1 MKFILLLFF
10 YIKDTKITKEEI
22 EESDSSDPSTYN
34 SSTTS
39 THSTS
44 YSPTQRVLPSNQ
56 LARQGVFANEECVK
70 AQETELINHV
80 KKLLWLVIIFGE
92 NISATVGAI
101 VNRNVTSL
109 VVRSRDKECLD
120 ITFSL
125 QVGSIP
131 VPEFLRQ
138 FQLITASPARPL
150 LLPFLQS
157 NVHRIRQEVNRWEDL
172 LSSC

>member
-1 MKFILLLFF
+1 MF
-10 YIKDTKITKEEI
+10 
-22 EESDSSDPSTYN
+22 SPSASYN

-44 YSPTQRVLPSNQ
+44 YSTTQRVLPSNQ

-70 AQETELINHV
+70 AQETELINNV

-92 NISATVGAI
+92 NISATFGAI
-101 VNRNVTSL
+101 VKRNVTSL
-109 VVRSRDKECLD
+109 VVSRDKECLD

-131 VPEFLRQ
+131 VPDFLRQ
-138 FQLITASPARPL
+138 LQLITAFPVRPFV
-150 LLPFLQS
+150 LPFLQS
-157 NVHRIRQEVNRWEDL
+157 NIHRLRQEVNRWEVF
-172 LSSC
+172 LSGC